1 MFHETTSRRSRSSS
15 PRRSAWSQTVHV
27 LSLNVIAQPHH
38 YRVYTNMQYRTARN
52 FGARAITSGPVRPS
66 GLCLYESAG
75 CYGGCSDGCG
85 YLGVAG
91 VAALESQR
99 FANGGR
105 GGACHLRQAL
115 AGPWP
120 AGNAGRGVVGTL
132 LRCCVV
138 GTVGC
143 CGG

>member
-66 GLCLYESAG
+66 GLSYMSL
-75 CYGGCSDGCG
+75 
-85 YLGVAG
+85 LGVTGG
-91 VAALESQR
+91 VRMVVVLSAWQGSPPWKVNALR
-99 FANGGR
+99 TGGE
-105 GGACHLRQAL
+105 GARVTF
-115 AGPWP
+115 GRPWP